1 MAVTKLNPAAA
12 VSTDEL
18 REGLARHVVD
28 DLRAL
33 LKVAGLPCDGRK
45 AQLVDRLVDHAL
57 DDDGLHALC
66 EALGPIE
73 RAAITDAVYLNSGE
87 HDQRAFEA
95 RHGENVDWGWSQ
107 PVSMWRSDRTAPS
120 LLQVLFC
127 GRSTL
132 TGRSTIPLVL
142 HDRLREIVP
151 EPPACALQVLAE
163 LPATWRPRP
172 SAAPRSQYD
181 FGNDDP
187 EDGSGAEDGEDEG
200 LPVLTVL
207 TEAAALAELP
217 AVLRLAQ
224 AGKLAVGEKTGR
236 PSAATLRSIGSVLV
250 DGDFYEGDGPAEWDE
265 EGWDL
270 DEIGPIRAMAWPALL
285 RAAGLAKP
293 FGSKLR
299 LTSSGTHA
307 LTAPP
312 ASVLRDIWRS
322 WLGTTVLDELS
333 RIDCIKGQ
341 TGKGRRSLT
350 AVASRREAISDA
362 LVDCPVEEWVAVNEL
377 FRYMRAAD
385 LDFEVVHRD
394 PWNLYIGGQHY
405 GSLGYDGCH
414 SWNLLQARYAL
425 AVLLEY
431 AATLGIID
439 VALIPPHEGRPD
451 YSHMWGTDDLPFLS
465 RYDGLACLRLTPL
478 GAFCLGLHD
487 NYTPQSYAGGAV
499 LEVLSS
505 RRILAAP
512 GATITPADRLLLD
525 QFAVP
530 DATSQCW
537 RLELPRLLHA
547 AEQGRPP
554 DELRGFLTDRSD
566 QPLPPKVES
575 LIGDATTRSQAV
587 RDLGNA
593 ILLECADDEIASLI
607 CESPHGRSLCIRAG
621 KHHIVAPARHDS
633 RLRALVHELGFGIL
647 RNAVAKGDERA

>member
-1 MAVTKLNPAAA
+1 MTVTKLSPAA
-12 VSTDEL
+12 VSAGEV
-18 REGLARHVVD
+18 REGLARHIVD

-33 LKVAGLPCDGRK
+33 LNATGLPCDGRK
-45 AQLVDRLVDHAL
+45 AQLVDRLVDHVL

-73 RAAITDAVYLNSGE
+73 RAAIADAVYLNSGE

-95 RHGENVDWGWSQ
+95 RHGENVDWGWSR
-107 PVSMWRSDRTAPS
+107 PVSMWRGERTAPS
-120 LLQVLFC
+120 LLRVLFC

-132 TGRSTIPLVL
+132 SGRSTIPLAL
-142 HDRLREIVP
+142 HERLREIVP
-151 EPPACALQVLAE
+151 EPPACALRVLAE
-163 LPATWRPRP
+163 LPATWQPRSSP
-172 SAAPRSQYD
+172 APRSPDD
-181 FGNDDP
+181 FGDDDP
-187 EDGSGAEDGEDEG
+187 EDGSGTADGEDEG

-207 TEAAALAELP
+207 TEATALAELP

-224 AGKLAVGEKTGR
+224 AGKLAVGEKTSR
-236 PSAATLRSIGSVLV
+236 PSAATMRSIGAVLV
-250 DGDFYEGDGPAEWDE
+250 DGDFYDGELPPEWDE

-299 LTSSGTHA
+299 LTSPGVQA
-307 LTAPP
+307 LSAPP
-312 ASVLRDIWRS
+312 ASVLRDVWRS
-322 WLGTTVLDELS
+322 WLGTTVLDEFS

-350 AVASRREAISDA
+350 AVASRRDAIGDA
-362 LVDCPVEEWVAVNEL
+362 LTDCPVDGWVAVDEL
-377 FRYMRAAD
+377 FRYMRAND
-385 LDFEVVHRD
+385 MDFEVVHRD

-414 SWNLLQARYAL
+414 AWNILQARYAL

-487 NYTPQSYAGGAV
+487 DYVPQSYAGGAV

-512 GATITPADRLLLD
+512 GGTITPADRLLLD

-537 RLELPRLLHA
+537 RLELSHLLQA

-566 QPLPPKVES
+566 QPLPPTVES
-575 LIGDATTRSQAV
+575 LIGDATTRSRAV

-593 ILLECADDEIASLI
+593 TLLECADDEIATSI
-607 CESPHGRSLCIRAG
+607 CESPQGRSLCMRAG
-621 KHHIVAPARHDS
+621 KRHIVVPARHNN
-633 RLRALVHELGFGIL
+633 RLRALVRELGYGIFH
-647 RNAVAKGDERA
+647 NAVAKCEEHA